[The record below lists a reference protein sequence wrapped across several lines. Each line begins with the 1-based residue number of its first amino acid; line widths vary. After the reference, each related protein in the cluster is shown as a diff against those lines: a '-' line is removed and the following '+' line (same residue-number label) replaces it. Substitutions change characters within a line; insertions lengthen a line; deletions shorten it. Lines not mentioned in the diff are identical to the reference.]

1 MELHF
6 DLANNMD
13 RSQAQA
19 ETNFGKILENNFRN
33 LRDEI
38 VISTKAGYTMWAG
51 PYGDWGSRKYL
62 LSSLDQSLMRMNVDY
77 VDVFYSHRFDP
88 ERKEETMH

>member
-1 MELHF
+1 VG
-6 DLANNMD
+6 
-13 RSQAQA
+13 R
-19 ETNFGKILENNFRN
+19 
-33 LRDEI
+33 
-38 VISTKAGYTMWAG
+38 

-88 ERKEETMH
+88 ETFGRDYDGTRLCCPAEKHCMQEFLV